1 MRLAKPK
8 SSQFPFAVG
17 IPAILWQ
24 LLFFYLPLLL
34 IICSSFIAI
43 SKTGKI
49 EGFTLNKIYPFLNP
63 TYMRVIFSSVLLGL
77 GNAAICF
84 CIAYPLA
91 YFMVFKARKIKNLL
105 LFLLIIPFWTNFL
118 LHVYAW
124 FFVLERNGF
133 LNNLLKTV
141 GLIQE
146 SIPFMNSLFATM
158 VMMVYYYLPFMVL
171 PLYSS
176 LEKFDYR
183 LIESSVDLG
192 ASWLQT
198 LRQIIFPLTLGGI
211 KAGFFLVY
219 IPSFGEF
226 AIPELMGGDKQMF
239 VGSVVARYILGDQ
252 TGSLGAAFT
261 VLSCAI
267 LSISAFCFYYLIKK
281 IFTPK
286 GSYALKK

>member
-1 MRLAKPK
+1 MRFLKPK
-8 SSQFPFAVG
+8 SSEFPFAVG
-17 IPAILWQ
+17 VPALLWQ
-24 LLFFYLPLLL
+24 ILFFYLPLFL
-34 IICSSFIAI
+34 IVCTSFLAI
-43 SKTGKI
+43 SDLGKI
-49 EGFTLNKIYPFLNP
+49 EGLTFSKIQSFLNP
-63 TYMRVIFSSVLLGL
+63 TYLRVIFSSVLLGL
-77 GNAAICF
+77 GNAFFCF

-91 YFMVFKARKIKNLL
+91 YFMAFRARRFKNLL

-124 FFVLERNGF
+124 FFVLERNGV
-133 LNNLLKTV
+133 LNNLLKAL

-176 LEKFDYR
+176 LEKFDYK
-183 LIESSVDLG
+183 LIEASLDLG
-192 ASWLQT
+192 ASWTKT
-198 LRQIIFPLTLGGI
+198 LRKIVFPLTLGGI
-211 KAGFFLVY
+211 RGGFFLVY

-267 LSISAFCFYYLIKK
+267 LSLSAVLFYYLLNR
-281 IFTPK
+281 IFIPR
-286 GSYALKK
+286 GSYAIKK